1 VCDFVLTC
9 RFNLYGLMGMSC
21 NAQVATEQTLVHR
34 VATRPDLPVT
44 PQRMSFVAVASQ
56 RCPSNVTPHKLCIA
70 EESGVGGMGG
80 DTPYAVVGMYFH
92 SQPSSFGVSPL
103 SREGTAPS
111 KPHVLGVGVDDPHL
125 VCASALRDA
134 LVALLFEAKD
144 ALEGLPADQDLN
156 AKRMQAVPRYGTVHR
171 ED

>member
-1 VCDFVLTC
+1 VV
-9 RFNLYGLMGMSC
+9 
-21 NAQVATEQTLVHR
+21 TEQTLVHR
-34 VATRPDLPVT
+34 LATQPDLPVT

-56 RCPSNVTPHKLCIA
+56 CCRSNVTPHKLCIA
-70 EESGVGGMGG
+70 EEPCVGGMGG
-80 DTPYAVVGMYFH
+80 DSPYAVVGMSIH
-92 SQPSSFGVSPL
+92 SQPSFGVSPL
-103 SREGTAPS
+103 SREEAVPS
-111 KPHVLGVGVDDPHL
+111 KPHVLSVGVDEPHL
-125 VCASALRDA
+125 VCASALRDV

>member
-1 VCDFVLTC
+1 
-9 RFNLYGLMGMSC
+9 
-21 NAQVATEQTLVHR
+21 VATEQTLVHR
-34 VATRPDLPVT
+34 LATQPDLPIT

-56 RCPSNVTPHKLCIA
+56 RCQAKVTPHKLCIV
-70 EESGVGGMGG
+70 EEPCVGGTGG
-80 DTPYAVVGMYFH
+80 DSPYAVLGMSFK
-92 SQPSSFGVSPL
+92 SQPSFGVSPL
-103 SREGTAPS
+103 NREDTAPI
-111 KPHVLGVGVDDPHL
+111 KPHVLSVGVDDPHL

-134 LVALLFEAKD
+134 LVALLFEGKD